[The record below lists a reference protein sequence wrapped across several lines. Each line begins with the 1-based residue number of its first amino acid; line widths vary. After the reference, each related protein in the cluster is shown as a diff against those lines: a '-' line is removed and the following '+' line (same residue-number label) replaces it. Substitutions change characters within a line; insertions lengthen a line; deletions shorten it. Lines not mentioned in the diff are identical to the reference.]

1 MLAILKGRLLG
12 CRKDQVFPFD
22 MKRTSNTYVTQFSQ
36 SDPRLIFQKLT
47 AAGSVTLNTTA
58 ELLQYEH
65 SIFSSSI
72 FESFGLLEQAA
83 KATLGETILI
93 IGDCHSHELP
103 QTNLLNGFEGGS
115 LLHRILWS
123 KGQTFSQ
130 ICSKYVY
137 HVQWRF
143 QNPIIVMRW
152 YINTSI
158 NDITHMTHSK
168 GI

>member
-1 MLAILKGRLLG
+1 M
-12 CRKDQVFPFD
+12 FPFG

-36 SDPRLIFQKLT
+36 SDPQLIFQKLT

-103 QTNLLNGFEGGS
+103 RTNMLNGFDGGS
-115 LLHRILWS
+115 LLHRILGPKARRFPRFAQNMYITS
-123 KGQTFSQ
+123 KGAFKIPSLSCVGTLIRQLM
-130 ICSKYVY
+130 I
-137 HVQWRF
+137 
-143 QNPIIVMRW
+143 
-152 YINTSI
+152 
-158 NDITHMTHSK
+158 
-168 GI
+168 

>member
-1 MLAILKGRLLG
+1 M
-12 CRKDQVFPFD
+12 FPFGI
-22 MKRTSNTYVTQFSQ
+22 KRTSNTYVTQFSQ
-36 SDPRLIFQKLT
+36 SDPQLIFQKLT

-103 QTNLLNGFEGGS
+103 RTNMLNGFDGGS
-115 LLHRILWS
+115 LLHRILGPKARRFPRFAQNMYITS
-123 KGQTFSQ
+123 KGAFKIPSLSCVGTLIRQLM
-130 ICSKYVY
+130 I
-137 HVQWRF
+137 
-143 QNPIIVMRW
+143 
-152 YINTSI
+152 
-158 NDITHMTHSK
+158 
-168 GI
+168 